1 MRWPVSGGSMA
12 TEWWPFINQT
22 SIRLVAS
29 MLKLKVKNFVL
40 GLTKKQGQ
48 NLKTFLGWGLEDVY
62 LATNVINHNINVF
75 RSVEPELV
83 HLFHH
88 KHCDPKLSPQQLDG
102 CIKEQF

>member
-1 MRWPVSGGSMA
+1 METLAG
-12 TEWWPFINQT
+12 FNH
-22 SIRLVAS
+22 L
-29 MLKLKVKNFVL
+29 
-40 GLTKKQGQ
+40 
-48 NLKTFLGWGLEDVY
+48 FLGWGLEDVY

-102 CIKEQF
+102 CVKEQFQKIVVLSPTKLANLLHST